1 MNEFCYN
8 CGENEFTI
16 LYSARSFDSDQKE
29 YKLGRCK
36 SCNLVNTLAASKVEL
51 SSAYSQSYYR
61 SSTSKF
67 TWIIEYVLSFLTKI
81 QAIRFL
87 NNWRKRSNM
96 QYIPSVLD
104 IGCGR
109 GKLLHE
115 FDCLGAKTQGLERQE
130 FPKNELNSNVYIG
143 ELTDTFFDSKKFDI
157 VILWHVLEHLE
168 NTESLISDIVKHMNS
183 NANLIISVPN
193 FNSFQQRIFGQHWF
207 HLDLPRHLIHL
218 EPDWLVS
225 RLKSQGLT
233 IERASNFDPV
243 QNCYGFIQSAL
254 NYLSPENS
262 NEFYKMLQYG
272 PQQKNIK
279 FVFFCFAAALLTPF
293 AILESILSS
302 IAKSGSTI
310 TIIARLRSNHD

>member
-8 CGENEFTI
+8 CGKNEFTI

-36 SCNLVNTLAASKVEL
+36 SCHLVNTLAASKVEL
-51 SSAYSQSYYR
+51 SGAYSQSYYR

-67 TWIIEYVLSFLTKI
+67 TWFIEYILSYLTKI
-81 QAIRFL
+81 QAVGL
-87 NNWRKRSNM
+87 LDHWRKLSSV
-96 QYIPSVLD
+96 QDIPSVLD

-109 GKLLHE
+109 GKLLQE

-130 FPKNELNSNVYIG
+130 FPKNELKSNVHIG
-143 ELTDTFFDSKKFDI
+143 ELSDIFFDGKKFDI
-157 VILWHVLEHLE
+157 IILWHVLEHLE
-168 NTESLISDIVKHMNS
+168 NTESLISDIVKHMHS

-193 FNSFQQRIFGQHWF
+193 FNSFQQRIFGRHWF

-225 RLKSQGLT
+225 RLKSEGLK
-233 IERASNFDPV
+233 IERISHFDLI
-243 QNCYGFIQSAL
+243 QNSYGFIQSAL
-254 NYLSPENS
+254 NCLSVKNS
-262 NEFYKMLQYG
+262 NEFYKMLQYES
-272 PQQKNIK
+272 QRKRIK
-279 FVFFCFAAALLTPF
+279 FIFYCFTAALLTPF

-302 IAKSGSTI
+302 TAKRGSTI
-310 TIIARLRSNHD
+310 TIAARLMPNHD